1 MSLDETLMRLSE
13 LRRLSVAICERLND
27 DKMLV
32 EDLDACLAEL
42 ATLRPGWQVV
52 LVADVVLL
60 HQSNGRIHE
69 RNVMSA
75 AVRLPGGIAVGLLDA
90 EPGDVAPNGQEQ
102 CCDVTRCRFLPFGQ
116 APSLIQRLVLPLIPY
131 TLEALCDQLESQ
143 I

>member
-1 MSLDETLMRLSE
+1 MSLDETLMRLNE

-27 DKMLV
+27 DMTLV

-42 ATLRPGWQVV
+42 ATLRPGWQIV

-60 HQSNGRIHE
+60 HQSDGQIHE
-69 RNVMSA
+69 SHVMSA

-90 EPGDVAPNGQEQ
+90 GQREVTPHGGDS
-102 CCDVTRCRFLPFGQ
+102 CRDVTGYRFLPFGQ
-116 APSLIQRLVLPLIPY
+116 APSLIQRLLLPLIPY